1 MEQVTRRSFNRQALG
16 SFLTYS
22 LLETLF
28 TNDLWADAVKPIAAK
43 WLADLD
49 QLGRDVK
56 GQELDQVAWQKKVE
70 ELFAQIDLPELMRFI
85 DFDRLATSTE
95 LIDRG
100 ARSMRFQFPKV
111 EGLPEELV
119 FGKQI
124 FGLKKGRSVVPHGHN
139 NMVTAFLMLKGEL
152 RGRHYDRVED
162 ADDHFIIRPTIDRTF
177 EPGGCSTIS
186 DHKDNIHWFQA
197 LSEPAYIFNIHVL
210 NTVPGSTLPT
220 GRVYLNPRGE
230 KLEGGL
236 IRAPRI
242 GYKESNRLFG

>member
-1 MEQVTRRSFNRQALG
+1 MEQVTRRTFNRQALG

-43 WLADLD
+43 WLTNLD

-56 GQELDQVAWQKKVE
+56 GQELDQVAWQDKVE

-177 EPGGCSTIS
+177 ERGGCSTIS

-210 NTVPGSTLPT
+210 NTAPGSTLPT